1 MLKFIFLHVI
11 AVITFFF
18 AFANKVSAQ
27 SERNYRVC
35 PRWVGDVPRIDDG
48 SCSLYVTFVDL
59 ASDLE
64 SARVASKKELYSLVE
79 KKENIEVVEDYN
91 YKSIQDGT
99 DMNISERSND
109 IYKIKIRSSGKV
121 LNLPYK
127 KLDEYWV
134 KSRNGNSVTFKLYT
148 LYVVSHNGET
158 DAFQNI
164 HLTERYGVKPVFMSL
179 IPGGGQIYKGS
190 YVKGGSL
197 FASEVLS
204 VVGIVLCENQR
215 ADYTNKAKE
224 QPRFAK
230 EYSTKAR
237 NWETGRN
244 ICIGVAG
251 AIYLY
256 NLVDAAVSKGARRI
270 KIKPAG
276 SPNFAFNPC
285 LLQDINSSLG
295 AGVRFTYNF

>member
-1 MLKFIFLHVI
+1 MSYIRFFLLFFLVI
-11 AVITFFF
+11 V
-18 AFANKVSAQ
+18 ANVHIYAQ
-27 SERNYRVC
+27 KPS
-35 PRWVGDVPRIDDG
+35 WVGNTPKELNITYKFVEVVSYGANIEEARLDAKDRLTDDKQLIEGVRVMRSTREHTDINNIRINDNPLISDKRQHIQIDLTVDG
-48 SCSLYVTFVDL
+48 EQYELQANRVDEYMDFIDGGIKLHSLFQVATCDNPVFDNVYVT
-59 ASDLE
+59 E
-64 SARVASKKELYSLVE
+64 HYG
-79 KKENIEVVEDYN
+79 IE
-91 YKSIQDGT
+91 
-99 DMNISERSND
+99 
-109 IYKIKIRSSGKV
+109 
-121 LNLPYK
+121 
-127 KLDEYWV
+127 
-134 KSRNGNSVTFKLYT
+134 
-148 LYVVSHNGET
+148 
-158 DAFQNI
+158 
-164 HLTERYGVKPVFMSL
+164 PVFMSL

-244 ICIGVAG
+244 ICIGVVG

-285 LLQDINSSLG
+285 LMQDINSSLG